1 VAGEVNESAI
11 VDDATASL
19 AHDCRLHWVIEDLLA
34 GGLVPLLADSG
45 PFLWLFPEE
54 GLDAS
59 RENDH
64 APSARSAASAPPSPT
79 ARPTTPA
86 RTGPATASPT
96 RATPRGLPPTKLT
109 SSGASACTTQLIGA
123 ASSRTLT
130 SRRPPVRAPSTRCVR
145 RRRPPTR
152 HARREWPERG
162 RTAMTDATACRRLK
176 SMIPTRRL

>member
-64 APSARSAASAPPSPT
+64 APSARSASVSSLVAYRPERSP
-79 ARPTTPA
+79 A
-86 RTGPATASPT
+86 
-96 RATPRGLPPTKLT
+96 GLP
-109 SSGASACTTQLIGA
+109 
-123 ASSRTLT
+123 
-130 SRRPPVRAPSTRCVR
+130 
-145 RRRPPTR
+145 
-152 HARREWPERG
+152 
-162 RTAMTDATACRRLK
+162 RL
-176 SMIPTRRL
+176 